1 MPDNV
6 TILLIFLALTFDYLN
21 GFHDAANSIATVV
34 GTRVLTPRMAV
45 LWAAFFNFIAFLIF
59 GTHVAGTIGKGIIDP
74 AIVDKSVIAATLIAA
89 SLWDLITWYYGI
101 PTSSSHALIGG
112 MLGAALAKV
121 GGIGVVWAG
130 IGKTLLFM
138 LLAPLIGM
146 FVGVLICIIVYWS
159 VHRSSP
165 RHVDKW
171 FRRGQLVSAAAYSL
185 GHGGNDAQKTMGIIF
200 VLLIAGGYLLPTPMR
215 GVEVREQTTG
225 AEVRLVVASVA
236 PGSAAAEAG
245 LAEGDEIAA
254 IEVEDSKTGVRTMD
268 KFESNVEVV
277 DPNTGVR
284 TKKTVRSIKKAWEA
298 FHKVKEGQELVM
310 TVSRA
315 GTPVP
320 IRGKRSSDIPLWIV
334 LSCHAAMGL
343 GTLGGGWRI
352 VATMGQKLT
361 PLKPVD
367 GFCAELAGA
376 MTLFGTGQLGIP
388 VSTTQTIT
396 GSIVGVGAIKR
407 FSAVRWGVAAR
418 VIWAWVLTI
427 PVSAVISILAY
438 VLIRSIAG

>member
-1 MPDNV
+1 MKKV
-6 TILLIFLALTFDYLN
+6 T
-21 GFHDAANSIATVV
+21 
-34 GTRVLTPRMAV
+34 
-45 LWAAFFNFIAFLIF
+45 
-59 GTHVAGTIGKGIIDP
+59 
-74 AIVDKSVIAATLIAA
+74 SV
-89 SLWDLITWYYGI
+89 
-101 PTSSSHALIGG
+101 
-112 MLGAALAKV
+112 K
-121 GGIGVVWAG
+121 
-130 IGKTLLFM
+130 
-138 LLAPLIGM
+138 
-146 FVGVLICIIVYWS
+146 
-159 VHRSSP
+159 
-165 RHVDKW
+165 
-171 FRRGQLVSAAAYSL
+171 Q
-185 GHGGNDAQKTMGIIF
+185 
-200 VLLIAGGYLLPTPMR
+200 
-215 GVEVREQTTG
+215 
-225 AEVRLVVASVA
+225 
-236 PGSAAAEAG
+236 
-245 LAEGDEIAA
+245 
-254 IEVEDSKTGVRTMD
+254 
-268 KFESNVEVV
+268 
-277 DPNTGVR
+277 
-284 TKKTVRSIKKAWEA
+284 AWEA

-367 GFCAELAGA
+367 GFCALGLCLAGGIFLAIRALTGAGWSGLIARIPESMLGA

>member
-6 TILLIFLALTFDYLN
+6 TILLILLALTFDYLN

-45 LWAAFFNFIAFLIF
+45 AWAAFFNFVAFLIF
-59 GTHVAGTIGKGIIDP
+59 GTHVAGTIGVGIIDP
-74 AIVDKSVIAATLIAA
+74 GIVDKSVIAATLFAA
-89 SLWDLITWYYGI
+89 SLWDLITWYYGL

-121 GGIGVVWAG
+121 GGVGVVWWG
-130 IGKTLLFM
+130 IWKTVLFM
-138 LLAPLIGM
+138 LLAPLIGLI
-146 FVGVLICIIVYWS
+146 VGVFICIIVYWS

-165 RHVDKW
+165 RRVDQW

-200 VLLIAGGYLLPTPMR
+200 VLLIAGGYLAPRPIH
-215 GVEVREQTTG
+215 GVDLREEAVG
-225 AEVRLVVASVA
+225 ESGRAFVVASVA
-236 PGSAAAEAG
+236 PGSRGAEAG
-245 LAEGDEIAA
+245 IAPGDVIVG
-254 IEVEDSKTGVRTMD
+254 IEVEDSKTGARTM
-268 KFESNVEVV
+268 KRVESIEQ
-277 DPNTGVR
+277 
-284 TKKTVRSIKKAWEA
+284 AWQA
-298 FHKVKEGQELVM
+298 FHKVKEGQALVM
-310 TVSRA
+310 TVQRA
-315 GTPVP
+315 GNPVR
-320 IRGKRSSDIPLWIV
+320 IEGKRSSDIPLWIV
-334 LSCHAAMGL
+334 LACHAAMGL

-418 VIWAWVLTI
+418 VIWAWALTI
-427 PVSAVISILAY
+427 PASAVISILAY

>member
-1 MPDNV
+1 MPDTV
-6 TILLIFLALTFDYLN
+6 TILLILLALTFDYLN

-45 LWAAFFNFIAFLIF
+45 AWAAFFNFIAFLIF
-59 GTHVAGTIGKGIIDP
+59 GTHVASTIGKGIIDP
-74 AIVDKSVIAATLIAA
+74 AIVDKTVIAATLIAA
-89 SLWDLITWYYGI
+89 SLWDLITWYYGL

-112 MLGAALAKV
+112 MMGAALAKV

-130 IGKTLLFM
+130 IGKTIAFM
-138 LLAPLIGM
+138 LLAPLIGL
-146 FVGVLICIIVYWS
+146 FIGVVVCIIVYWS

-165 RHVDKW
+165 RYVDNW

-200 VLLIAGGYLLPTPMR
+200 VLMVSGGFLLPTPM
-215 GVEVREQTTG
+215 GGASLKEQAAGDSVHFVVDTVR
-225 AEVRLVVASVA
+225 
-236 PGSAAAEAG
+236 PGSHAAERG
-245 LAEGDEIAA
+245 LAAGDVIVG
-254 IEVEDSKTGVRTMD
+254 IEVEDPKTQKREMR
-268 KFESNVEVV
+268 NVE
-277 DPNTGVR
+277 T
-284 TKKTVRSIKKAWEA
+284 IKQAWDA
-298 FHKVKEGQELVM
+298 LHKVKEGADIVM
-310 TVSRA
+310 TVQRA
-315 GTPVP
+315 GRPVR
-320 IRGKRSSDIPLWIV
+320 IEGDRHSDIPIWIV

-343 GTLGGGWRI
+343 GTLAGGWRI
-352 VATMGQKLT
+352 VATMGHKLT

-376 MTLFGTGQLGIP
+376 VTLFGTGQLGIP

-427 PVSAVISILAY
+427 PASAVMAILAY
-438 VLIRSIAG
+438 VLLRAVVG